1 MDYIK
6 ERTNGI
12 YIDSP
17 NHRGFTRI
25 GLGYDEA
32 RNLAAASFEGDR
44 QRAANTAN
52 SAIQRQLSHEQ
63 AVRNFFLREPA
74 VGSDDAERH
83 RQVESWAF
91 LLYIGG
97 GQIDC
102 DVRRRNIVAAILQCR
117 ANSISA
123 FAHRGVRQADSM
135 KVILI
140 SLDAG
145 AVKLHL
151 NNVRIDAVH
160 GGA

>member
-17 NHRGFTRI
+17 NHRGFTRS

-32 RNLAAASFEGDR
+32 RILAPASFKGDR

-74 VGSDDAERH
+74 VGSDDAQRH
-83 RQVESWAF
+83 RQGESLAF
-91 LLYIGG
+91 LLFFGG
-97 GQIDC
+97 G
-102 DVRRRNIVAAILQCR
+102 AIYLCVVG
-117 ANSISA
+117 
-123 FAHRGVRQADSM
+123 GVY
-135 KVILI
+135 V
-140 SLDAG
+140 
-145 AVKLHL
+145 
-151 NNVRIDAVH
+151 
-160 GGA
+160 